1 MCKMIEKKKCQK
13 IWEKKKKK
21 KKKKTLSLRDTSK
34 HSSQVSMQL
43 QEAPFR
49 FDTELPSG

>member
-1 MCKMIEKKKCQK
+1 MIEKKKMLKNLGKGQ
-13 IWEKKKKK
+13 
-21 KKKKTLSLRDTSK
+21 KKKTLSLRDTSK
-34 HSSQVSMQL
+34 HSSPVSMQL